1 MTSKLKIEI
10 QLKHIILGKNTAW
23 TWQSDE
29 VDLELTIWQSEL
41 HEEEVKSIWAYSG
54 AKGNP

>member
-1 MTSKLKIEI
+1 LTSKFIIKV
-10 QLKHIILGKNTAW
+10 QLKHIILGKNTAL

-41 HEEEVKSIWAYSG
+41 HEEEVKSIWPYSR